1 MAPAD
6 GPPTP
11 VSSTSGYLGSMSEP
25 AREHPDYR
33 MPPTQD
39 ELPDD
44 DGEPTES
51 PRHRRQRGL
60 LVETLRWHHRDRPR
74 VYIGA
79 NMAVHFTAWE
89 EKRPAFKAP
98 DFFVVLDADPTR
110 FRKSWVTWE
119 EEGGAGPNVIIEL
132 LSDSTEDEDRGRK
145 MRIYAA
151 ARVDDYYLYDPHR
164 HALEGYHR
172 VPTEGWRP
180 ITARADGVLP
190 CPTLGLGLALVPGE
204 YEGEATTWLRW
215 VNAEG
220 AVLPTPAEHERAEA
234 DAQRAEADAQRARA
248 ERLAAALR
256 AAGLDVPE

>member
-1 MAPAD
+1 MRAELGRHTVAPAD

-11 VSSTSGYLGSMSEP
+11 VPSTGGYLPSMSEP
-25 AREHPDYR
+25 VREHPDYR

-39 ELPDD
+39 ELPYD
-44 DGEPTES
+44 DGEPMES
-51 PRHRRQRGL
+51 PRHRRQQAL
-60 LVETLRWHHRDRPR
+60 LVETLRWDHRDRPR

-79 NMAVHFTAWE
+79 NMVVHFTAWE

-98 DFFVVLDADPTR
+98 
-110 FRKSWVTWE
+110 
-119 EEGGAGPNVIIEL
+119 GG
-132 LSDSTEDEDRGRK
+132 
-145 MRIYAA
+145 
-151 ARVDDYYLYDPHR
+151 
-164 HALEGYHR
+164 
-172 VPTEGWRP
+172 
-180 ITARADGVLP
+180 
-190 CPTLGLGLALVPGE
+190 

-234 DAQRAEADAQRARA
+234 DAQRAEADAQHARA